1 MKKLN
6 KIEKSIVIIG
16 TICILLTIVAG
27 NVQNE
32 MIKVFD
38 IPTWVLCS
46 YTLLCVIFG
55 IMYMVFVLSLV
66 QARNGHTELDLTG
79 EDTLSKM

>member
-6 KIEKSIVIIG
+6 SIEKSIVIIG

-38 IPTWVLCS
+38 IPYWVLCS

-55 IMYMVFVLSLV
+55 IMYMVFVLSLL
-66 QARNGHTELDLTG
+66 QARNGHTEIDLTG
-79 EDTLSKM
+79 KNR

>member
-6 KIEKSIVIIG
+6 SIEKSIVALGTFCII
-16 TICILLTIVAG
+16 LTIIAG

-38 IPTWVLCS
+38 IPYWVLCS

-55 IMYMVFVLSLV
+55 IMYMVFVLLLL
-66 QARNGHTELDLTG
+66 QARNGRTEMDLTG
-79 EDTLSKM
+79 KNR